1 MTRINLIP
9 VEELSDQHLIAE
21 YKELPR
27 CIKQDINILDAP
39 RIYTLGKGHMKWARR
54 NWYFLLNRFSLICSE
69 MDYRGFK
76 RKYSAKD
83 LCDYFY
89 SHYKFEKII
98 YIPSSV
104 DLKISRDRIKEK
116 LFLKPDFYKWTN
128 RTKPDYININK

>member
-27 CIKQDINILDAP
+27 CIKQNINILDAP
-39 RIYTLGKGHMKWARR
+39 RNYTLGKGHMKWARR
-54 NWYFLLNRFSLICSE
+54 NWNFLLARYSLICDE

-83 LCDYFY
+83 LYDYFY

-98 YIPSSV
+98 YIPSIV
-104 DLKISRDRIKEK
+104 DLEISRNRIKEK
-116 LFLKPDFYKWTN
+116 LLLKPEFYKWTN
-128 RTKPDYININK
+128 REKPNYI

>member
-27 CIKQDINILDAP
+27 CIIQDINILDAP

-83 LCDYFY
+83 LYDYFY
-89 SHYKFEKII
+89 SHYKFEKIV

-116 LFLKPDFYKWTN
+116 LFLKPAFYKWTN
-128 RTKPDYININK
+128 RNKPDYIIKS

>member
-27 CIKQDINILDAP
+27 CIKQDINIFDAP
-39 RIYTLGKGHMKWARR
+39 HTYTLGKGHMKWARR
-54 NWYFLLNRFSLICSE
+54 NWHFLLNRFSLICSE

-83 LCDYFY
+83 LYDYFY

-98 YIPSSV
+98 YIPSSA

-116 LFLKPDFYKWTN
+116 LFLKPSFYKWTN
-128 RTKPDYININK
+128 RNKPDYIIKS